1 MEDVMVPESSEV
13 DFHTSPNDASLPMGM
28 PAYIGK
34 MEKAIDRQ
42 RVLLRHLQP
51 SPSSSVPGGG
61 SPLISVRGSPR
72 SLSIG
77 DSMDRLGLFSW
88 CALLYPRFTISYRTD
103 MSISCRYGTEL
114 YQVYQSSIGPVRAKC
129 IERCSLCKYSP
140 KRNETK
146 GQRLPIWGHFNVHRY
161 VCSGMGA
168 AAVFERGD
176 TVDGLTNARRIE
188 SHNLLSKDAM

>member
-1 MEDVMVPESSEV
+1 
-13 DFHTSPNDASLPMGM
+13 
-28 PAYIGK
+28 

-129 IERCSLCKYSP
+129 IERYDTVIVTTHFFIIGITKRCSLINIGF
-140 KRNETK
+140 R
-146 GQRLPIWGHFNVHRY
+146 Q
-161 VCSGMGA
+161 
-168 AAVFERGD
+168 
-176 TVDGLTNARRIE
+176 
-188 SHNLLSKDAM
+188 